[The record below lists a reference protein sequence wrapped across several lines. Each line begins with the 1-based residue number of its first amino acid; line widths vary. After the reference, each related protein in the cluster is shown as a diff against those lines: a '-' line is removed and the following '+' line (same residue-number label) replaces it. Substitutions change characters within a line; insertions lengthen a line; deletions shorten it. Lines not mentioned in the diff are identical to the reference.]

1 MTETVRH
8 FFKRIFADFDRT
20 GFAAFLCCIIGFT
33 LLSGSY
39 IPTLLRPFI
48 LSYPKF
54 FAAQTFVV
62 LMLILLLW
70 RIPVSRPWVSG
81 GLDGQLSK
89 CFFPSLLLLYFLW
102 NMVSMSWAVWP
113 YGAYHYVSREAV
125 YFALAF
131 CACLLLT
138 NRKRWLT
145 TGKFFS
151 GAIFLA
157 ALLQTVVILR
167 QYMPQRHELP
177 LRRVISIFLSHP
189 YMSGNPN
196 TAVSIV
202 LLAVLL
208 SIGFAIRS
216 TFPGA
221 EGGRGRMSKIFSWV
235 FCLATLI
242 VASFIIYAASSLAG
256 YIAVIVASLAYF
268 ICLFPFSRRATIVG
282 GIMVLIIASALFTVC
297 HTPTRQRIINNLYG
311 RESTL
316 QARGIMWIAATEMT
330 IDRPLQGSGPSGYLS
345 RYYEFEPPLGRVTRY
360 TKAVIPNHPH
370 NEFLRV
376 SSELG
381 LIGLALYFLVLAV
394 PLVISYPALR
404 ASPSD
409 FQPVGFAFWC
419 ALLAFITQTSFGIS
433 VISIDFALPFW
444 SLVGLLASVAYWPKK
459 SHFDDGI
466 TESVSSERSDANQTV
481 ESCGPQNP
489 DTGRKKRKFFVA
501 FQILLTCLLIF
512 YWHEFAV
519 KGYADV
525 YRLREAHVILRGLNE
540 MRSKG
545 LHEEERESFIETADH
560 LEKVLQKSSSRQI
573 MPHEILRFRLR
584 AGRVLTACGLHGR
597 AIEHLEYVQDAVP
610 GLINVEAY
618 LGCSYLADGHDAEAE
633 KLLTN
638 YLENHPDDHRWYPYL
653 WRVDRAATLNL
664 LGFQVFEVDDL
675 ANSARVGMLAGYY
688 ANAGLWEGIEQLIEE
703 LQRRERKEGIHEIGD
718 LLEAVRQKTS
728 DPAIEKEVLQLEN
741 KLKMR
746 NQ

>member
-1 MTETVRH
+1 
-8 FFKRIFADFDRT
+8 
-20 GFAAFLCCIIGFT
+20 
-33 LLSGSY
+33 
-39 IPTLLRPFI
+39 
-48 LSYPKF
+48 
-54 FAAQTFVV
+54 
-62 LMLILLLW
+62 
-70 RIPVSRPWVSG
+70 
-81 GLDGQLSK
+81 
-89 CFFPSLLLLYFLW
+89 
-102 NMVSMSWAVWP
+102 
-113 YGAYHYVSREAV
+113 
-125 YFALAF
+125 
-131 CACLLLT
+131 
-138 NRKRWLT
+138 
-145 TGKFFS
+145 
-151 GAIFLA
+151 
-157 ALLQTVVILR
+157 
-167 QYMPQRHELP
+167 
-177 LRRVISIFLSHP
+177 
-189 YMSGNPN
+189 
-196 TAVSIV
+196 
-202 LLAVLL
+202 
-208 SIGFAIRS
+208 
-216 TFPGA
+216 
-221 EGGRGRMSKIFSWV
+221 
-235 FCLATLI
+235 
-242 VASFIIYAASSLAG
+242 
-256 YIAVIVASLAYF
+256 
-268 ICLFPFSRRATIVG
+268 
-282 GIMVLIIASALFTVC
+282 
-297 HTPTRQRIINNLYG
+297 
-311 RESTL
+311 
-316 QARGIMWIAATEMT
+316 MT

-501 FQILLTCLLIF
+501 FQVLLTCLLIF

-525 YRLREAHVILRGLNE
+525 YRLREAHVILRDMND
-540 MRSKG
+540 MHSQG
-545 LHEEERESFIETADH
+545 LHKEEKESFIETADH

-597 AIEHLEYVQDAVP
+597 AIEHLEHVQDAVP

-618 LGCSYLADGHDAEAE
+618 LGRSYLAAGQAAQAE

-638 YLENHPDDHRWYPYL
+638 YLENHPDEHRWYPYL
-653 WRVDRAATLNL
+653 WQVNRAAALNIL
-664 LGFQVFEVDDL
+664 SFQVFEVDDL
-675 ANSARVGMLAGYY
+675 TNPERVGMLAGYY
-688 ANAGLWEGIEQLIEE
+688 VNAGLWENIGRLIED
-703 LQRRERKEGIHEIGD
+703 LYRRGRQEGIHEIEN
-718 LLEAVRQKTS
+718 LLQLVGRRTS
-728 DPAIEKEVLQLEN
+728 DPAVEEEVNKLEDM
-741 KLKMR
+741 LKMR